1 VRKFELAIL
10 IVVIAVMTGALQH
23 SDKFGSN
30 TNRPINAESQAI
42 LDKKCAQNHKLCQA
56 VDKFYLGIAKGKL
69 KTQNDFEQVADN
81 IFQLMTKDKDIQA
94 TSSGRANCQMG
105 ETALQQSSEHL
116 YDSFYALQ
124 ATYSATAEKR
134 GKLLTKAHQELQ
146 EGWLLSAQ
154 GTADIESH

>member
-1 VRKFELAIL
+1 MRKFELAIL
-10 IVVIAVMTGALQH
+10 IAVIAVMTGALQH
-23 SDKFGSN
+23 SDKFKSN
-30 TNRPINAESQAI
+30 PKRAINAESQAI

-56 VDKFYLGIAKGKL
+56 VDKFYLGVAKGEL
-69 KTQNDFEQVADN
+69 QTQNDFEQVADT
-81 IFQLMTKDKDIQA
+81 IFQLVTKDKDIQA
-94 TSSGRANCQMG
+94 TPSGRADCQEG

-124 ATYSATAEKR
+124 ATYSATGEKR